1 MKKATKFLALAL
13 CAALSV
19 SAFSACAQQGDTPV
33 PFEPEVVDPD
43 NDKLSGSINIRVWD
57 GGYGLNWLDQVIVA
71 FNAKYPDV
79 KIGVSDSV
87 ERQQV
92 FGDIT
97 GKSEKY
103 DIIFSESNVAEYSE
117 ECMTPIDDL
126 YTFTAKGEDRT
137 VGEKLNPVYAEL
149 LKYKG
154 HYYQIPSYVGA
165 YGFVYN
171 NDYVSDDELPVT
183 TDELKAL
190 CENLKNTMGGAGSP
204 FIFSGETG
212 VNYWNFAYCTWFA
225 QYEGRTAYRAALNGA
240 IIDENGE
247 KKIDPSSA
255 YLTGGL
261 KAMQACEDLLWY
273 ENGYINTQSTG
284 LQFIT
289 AQRDFLKGKAAMM
302 YNGSWMFNEM
312 QTMFPNGT
320 DYDFKMM
327 KVPVISAIREK
338 CATIEND
345 AELAALVRAIDAEKT
360 ELKGTGYEVSEADYN
375 TVKEARAFF
384 YAGGENANALIPIN
398 ARNKE
403 LAKRFL
409 AFMYSDA
416 GIKAHASAH
425 AGNVLPVQGVDFG
438 ATLDTDDVFLAS
450 AYEILGTK
458 EVFFND
464 PVKAVEPYCTD
475 AKQNSIE
482 KQFGSQSA
490 GDRVRAVT
498 SYNAKKALW
507 TADDNAKF
515 WKELISKGVVTE
527 RP

>member
-1 MKKATKFLALAL
+1 MKKATKFLTLAL

-19 SAFSACAQQGDTPV
+19 SAFSACAQKDDTIV
-33 PFEPEVVDPD
+33 PFEPEVIDNE

-57 GGYGLNWLDQVIVA
+57 GGYGVNWLDQVIVA

-103 DIIFSESNVAEYSE
+103 DIIFSEANVAEYSE
-117 ECMTPIDDL
+117 ECLTQIDDL
-126 YTFTAKGEDRT
+126 YAYTTKGESRS
-137 VGEKLNPVYAEL
+137 VSEKLNPVYTEL

-171 NDYVSDDELPVT
+171 NDYISDDEVPVT
-183 TDELKAL
+183 TDEMIAL
-190 CENLKNTMGGAGSP
+190 CKTLKSTMGGAGDP
-204 FIFSGETG
+204 IIFSGEAG
-212 VNYWNFAYCTWFA
+212 VNYWSFAYCTWFA
-225 QYEGRTAYRAALNGA
+225 QYEGKTAYRAALNGS

-261 KAMQACEDLLWY
+261 KSMQVCEDLLWY
-273 ENGYINTQSTG
+273 DNGYINTQSTG

-289 AQRDFLKGKAAMM
+289 SQRDFLKGKAAMM

-312 QTMFPNGT
+312 QTMFPDGP

-327 KVPVISAIREK
+327 KVPVISSIKEK
-338 CATIEND
+338 CSTIETD
-345 AELAALVRAIDAEKT
+345 AELAALIRAIDNGETA
-360 ELKGTGYEVSEADYN
+360 LQGTGYEVNEADFAK
-375 TVKEARAFF
+375 VKEARSFY
-384 YAGGENANALIPIN
+384 YAGGENATGVIPVN

-409 AFMYSDA
+409 AFMYSDE
-416 GIKAHASAH
+416 GVRAHASAH

-438 ATLDTDDVFLAS
+438 TALDTDDVFLAS
-450 AYEILGTK
+450 AYEIMGTK
-458 EVFFND
+458 DVFFND
-464 PVKAVEPYCTD
+464 PVKAIDPYCID
-475 AKQNSIE
+475 DKQGSIE
-482 KQFGSQSA
+482 KQFGSQSPS
-490 GDRVRAVT
+490 DRVRAVA
-498 SYNAKKALW
+498 SYNAKKSLW
-507 TADDNAKF
+507 TADDNSKF
-515 WKELISKGVVTE
+515 WKELISKGVIAE